1 MRNKILLLLGLLL
14 LPLNVFAA
22 SGSIKA
28 SASSS
33 RVTIGNTIT
42 VKVKV
47 SSTDTLGSWRYGL
60 SYDKS
65 KLSLISG
72 DTSIVGYGDGTYKS
86 KTYSYKFKAIA
97 TGSARITIDNPKI
110 ADWNTEAYI
119 QTSAGNLTLTVK
131 EVVIINYS
139 SDNNLKSLSIDGFDI
154 TPVFNKNTLEYSATL
169 KPTTTSIK
177 VNATLSDSK
186 AKLSGVGEVEVKEG
200 TNQINVVVTAENGTS
215 KTYVINA
222 VVPEK
227 DPIEHKFGEET
238 YSILRKLP
246 ETIPVNF
253 NNATLK
259 FDNEEVPC
267 LQNQTLNLTLIYLRN
282 SKNEESFYIYDEKS
296 DKVTLYNQIDNNE
309 LSVYILNDIDNIKGL
324 HKTTLKINGQEVV
337 AYQIKS
343 GSRDYVIK
351 ARNVSTGKEN
361 LYVYDQDNKTI
372 SLFNQEDINYL
383 LDNSNLY
390 KMLLVGLGAL
400 LLVLLLIVIVS
411 ANNKKKLN
419 AMIVK
424 LQEENRN
431 LEISKEVKNNK
442 KKKEEPKEEEEEVI
456 EKSDE

>member
-1 MRNKILLLLGLLL
+1 MRNKILLLLGLFL

-33 RVTIGNTIT
+33 KVTIGNTIT
-42 VKVKV
+42 VKVTV

-97 TGSARITIDNPKI
+97 TGSAKITIDNPKI
-110 ADWNTEAYI
+110 ADWNSEAYI

-131 EVVIINYS
+131 EVVIVNYS
-139 SDNNLKSLSIDGFDI
+139 SDNNLKSLSIEGFDI
-154 TPVFNKNTLEYSATL
+154 TPVFNKNTLEYSVTL

-186 AKLSGVGEVEVKEG
+186 AKLSGVGDVEVKEG

-238 YSILRKLP
+238 YNILRKLP

-253 NNATLK
+253 NNA
-259 FDNEEVPC
+259 EVPC

-282 SKNEESFYIYDEKS
+282 SKNEENFYIYDEKN
-296 DKVTLYNQIDNNE
+296 DKVNLYNQIDNNE
-309 LSVYILNDIDNIKGL
+309 LSVYILNDIDSIKGL

-343 GSRDYVIK
+343 GSKDYVIK

-400 LLVLLLIVIVS
+400 LLVLLLIVIIS

-442 KKKEEPKEEEEEVI
+442 KKKEQPKEEKEEVI

>member
-1 MRNKILLLLGLLL
+1 MRNKILLLGLIL

-343 GSRDYVIK
+343 GSKDYVIK

-442 KKKEEPKEEEEEVI
+442 KKKEEPKEEKEEVI

>member
-1 MRNKILLLLGLLL
+1 MRNKLLLLLGLLL
-14 LPLNVFAA
+14 IPLNVFAA

-28 SASSS
+28 TASSS

-42 VKVKV
+42 VKVTV

-72 DTSIVGYGDGTYKS
+72 DTSIVGYGDGTYKT

-97 TGSARITIDNPKI
+97 TGSAKITIDNAKI
-110 ADWNTEAYI
+110 ADWNTESYI
-119 QTSAGNLTLTVK
+119 STSSSNLTLTVK
-131 EVVIINYS
+131 EVVVINYS
-139 SDNNLKSLSIDGFDI
+139 SDNNLKSLSVDGFDI
-154 TPVFNKNTLEYSATL
+154 TPVFNKNTLEYSVTL

-177 VNATLSDSK
+177 VNATVNDSK
-186 AKLSGVGEVEVKEG
+186 AKLSGVGDIEVKEG

-227 DPIEHKFGEET
+227 DPIEHKFGNDT
-238 YSILRKLP
+238 YNILRKLP

-259 FDNEEVPC
+259 FNDEEVPC
-267 LQNQTLNLTLIYLRN
+267 LQNQTLNITLIYLRN
-282 SKNEESFYIYDEKS
+282 SKNEENFYIYDEKNNS
-296 DKVTLYNQIDNNE
+296 VVLYNQIDNNE
-309 LSVYILNDIDNIKGL
+309 LSVYILNNIDRIKGL
-324 HKTTLKINGQEVV
+324 TKTSLKINGESVT

-343 GSRDYVIK
+343 GSKDYIIK

-372 SLFNQEDINYL
+372 SLFNLDDINYL

-390 KMLLVGLGAL
+390 KMLLIGLGSL
-400 LLVLLLIVIVS
+400 IFILLLIIIIS
-411 ANNKKKLN
+411 SNNKKKLN
-419 AMIVK
+419 TMIGK

-431 LEISKEVKNNK
+431 LEINREVKNNK
-442 KKKEEPKEEEEEVI
+442 NKKVKDKNNEESNE
-456 EKSDE
+456 

>member
-1 MRNKILLLLGLLL
+1 MKNKILLLLGLLL

-33 RVTIGNTIT
+33 KVTIGNTIK
-42 VKVKV
+42 VKVTV
-47 SSTDTLGSWRYGL
+47 SSTDTLGTWRYGL

-72 DTSIVGYGDGTYKS
+72 DTSIVDYGDGTYKS

-97 TGSARITIDNPKI
+97 TGSAKITIDNPKI
-110 ADWNTEAYI
+110 SDWNTESYI

-131 EVVIINYS
+131 EVVVINYS
-139 SDNNLKSLSIDGFDI
+139 SDNNLKSLSIDGFNI
-154 TPVFNKNTLEYSATL
+154 SPAFNKNTLEYNVTL

-200 TNQINVVVTAENGTS
+200 NNQINVVVTAENGTS

-227 DPIEHKFGEET
+227 DPIEHKFGEKN
-238 YSILRKLP
+238 YNILRKLP
-246 ETIPVNF
+246 ENVPINF
-253 NNATLK
+253 SNATLK
-259 FDNEEVPC
+259 FNDEEIPC
-267 LQNQTLNLTLIYLRN
+267 LQNQTLNITLIYLRN
-282 SKNEESFYIYDEKS
+282 SKNEENFYIYDEKN

-309 LSVYILNDIDNIKGL
+309 TSVYVLNNIENIKGL
-324 HKTTLKINGQEVV
+324 YKTSLKIHGEVV
-337 AYQIKS
+337 DAYQIKL
-343 GSRDYVIK
+343 GSKDYIIK

-372 SLFNQEDINYL
+372 SLFNQEDISYL
-383 LDNSNLY
+383 VDNTNLY
-390 KMLLVGLGAL
+390 KMLLIGLGSL
-400 LLVLLLIVIVS
+400 IIILFLIVIIS
-411 ANNKKKLN
+411 TKNKKKLN

-431 LEISKEVKNNK
+431 LEISKEINNNK
-442 KKKEEPKEEEEEVI
+442 KKKDKKEEVN

>member
-1 MRNKILLLLGLLL
+1 M
-14 LPLNVFAA
+14 
-22 SGSIKA
+22 
-28 SASSS
+28 
-33 RVTIGNTIT
+33 
-42 VKVKV
+42 
-47 SSTDTLGSWRYGL
+47 
-60 SYDKS
+60 
-65 KLSLISG
+65 
-72 DTSIVGYGDGTYKS
+72 
-86 KTYSYKFKAIA
+86 
-97 TGSARITIDNPKI
+97 
-110 ADWNTEAYI
+110 
-119 QTSAGNLTLTVK
+119 TVK
-131 EVVIINYS
+131 EVVVVNYS
-139 SDNNLKSLSIDGFDI
+139 SDNNLKSLSIEGFDI
-154 TPVFNKNTLEYSATL
+154 TPVFNKNTLEYSVTL

-186 AKLSGVGEVEVKEG
+186 AKLSGVGDVEVKEG

-238 YSILRKLP
+238 YNILRKLP

-282 SKNEESFYIYDEKS
+282 SKNEENFYIYDEKN

-309 LSVYILNDIDNIKGL
+309 LSVYILNDIDSIKGL

-343 GSRDYVIK
+343 GSKDYVIK

-400 LLVLLLIVIVS
+400 LLVLLLIVIIS

-442 KKKEEPKEEEEEVI
+442 KKKEQPKEEKEEVI

>member
-1 MRNKILLLLGLLL
+1 MKNKILLLLGLLL

-33 RVTIGNTIT
+33 KVTIGNTIK
-42 VKVKV
+42 VKVTV
-47 SSTDTLGSWRYGL
+47 SSTDTLGTWRYGL

-72 DTSIVGYGDGTYKS
+72 DTSIVDYGDGTYKS

-97 TGSARITIDNPKI
+97 TGSAKITIDNPKI
-110 ADWNTEAYI
+110 SDWNTESYI

-131 EVVIINYS
+131 EVVVINYS
-139 SDNNLKSLSIDGFDI
+139 SDNNLKSLSIDGFNI
-154 TPVFNKNTLEYSATL
+154 SPAFNKNTLEYNVTL

-200 TNQINVVVTAENGTS
+200 NNQINVVVTAENGTS

-227 DPIEHKFGEET
+227 DPIEHKFGGKN
-238 YSILRKLP
+238 YNILRKLP
-246 ETIPVNF
+246 ENVPINF
-253 NNATLK
+253 SNATLK
-259 FDNEEVPC
+259 FNDEEIPC
-267 LQNQTLNLTLIYLRN
+267 LQNQTLNITLIYLRN
-282 SKNEESFYIYDEKS
+282 SKNEENFYIYDEKN

-309 LSVYILNDIDNIKGL
+309 TSVYVLNNIENIKGL
-324 HKTTLKINGQEVV
+324 YKTSLKIHGEVV
-337 AYQIKS
+337 NAYQIKL
-343 GSRDYVIK
+343 GSKDYIIK

-372 SLFNQEDINYL
+372 SLFNQEDISYL
-383 LDNSNLY
+383 VDNTNLY
-390 KMLLVGLGAL
+390 KMLLIGLGS
-400 LLVLLLIVIVS
+400 LIIILFLIMIIS
-411 ANNKKKLN
+411 TKNKKKLN

-431 LEISKEVKNNK
+431 LEISKEINNNK
-442 KKKEEPKEEEEEVI
+442 KKKDKKEEVN

>member
-1 MRNKILLLLGLLL
+1 MKNKILLLLGLLL

-33 RVTIGNTIT
+33 KVTIGNTIK
-42 VKVKV
+42 VKVTV
-47 SSTDTLGSWRYGL
+47 SSTDTLGTWRYGL

-72 DTSIVGYGDGTYKS
+72 DTSIVDYGDGTYKS

-97 TGSARITIDNPKI
+97 TGSAKITIDNPKI
-110 ADWNTEAYI
+110 SDWNTESYI

-131 EVVIINYS
+131 EVVVINYS
-139 SDNNLKSLSIDGFDI
+139 SDNNLKSLSIDGFNI
-154 TPVFNKNTLEYSATL
+154 SPAFNKNTLEYNVTL

-200 TNQINVVVTAENGTS
+200 NNQINVVVTAENGTS

-227 DPIEHKFGEET
+227 DPIEHKFGEKN
-238 YSILRKLP
+238 YNILRKLP
-246 ETIPVNF
+246 ENVPINF
-253 NNATLK
+253 SNATLK
-259 FDNEEVPC
+259 FNDEEIPC
-267 LQNQTLNLTLIYLRN
+267 LQNQTLNITLIYLRN
-282 SKNEESFYIYDEKS
+282 SKNEENFYIYDEKN

-309 LSVYILNDIDNIKGL
+309 TSVYVLNNIENIKGL
-324 HKTTLKINGQEVV
+324 YKTSLNIHGEVV
-337 AYQIKS
+337 NAYQIKL
-343 GSRDYVIK
+343 GSKDYIIK

-372 SLFNQEDINYL
+372 SLFNQEDISYL
-383 LDNSNLY
+383 VDNTNLY
-390 KMLLVGLGAL
+390 KMLLIGLGS
-400 LLVLLLIVIVS
+400 LIIILFLIMIIS
-411 ANNKKKLN
+411 TKNKKKLN

-431 LEISKEVKNNK
+431 LEISKEINNNK
-442 KKKEEPKEEEEEVI
+442 KKKDKKEEVN

>member
-1 MRNKILLLLGLLL
+1 MKNKILLLLGLLL

-33 RVTIGNTIT
+33 KVTIGNTIK
-42 VKVKV
+42 VKVTV
-47 SSTDTLGSWRYGL
+47 SSTDTLGTWRYGL

-72 DTSIVGYGDGTYKS
+72 DTSIVDYGDGTYKS

-97 TGSARITIDNPKI
+97 TGSAKITIDNPKI
-110 ADWNTEAYI
+110 SDWNTESYI

-131 EVVIINYS
+131 EVVVINYS
-139 SDNNLKSLSIDGFDI
+139 SDNNLKSLSIDGFNI
-154 TPVFNKNTLEYSATL
+154 SPAFNKNTLEYNVTL

-200 TNQINVVVTAENGTS
+200 NNQINVVVTAENGTS

-227 DPIEHKFGEET
+227 DPIEHKFGEKN
-238 YSILRKLP
+238 YNILRKLP
-246 ETIPVNF
+246 ENVPINF
-253 NNATLK
+253 SNATLK
-259 FDNEEVPC
+259 FNDEEIPC
-267 LQNQTLNLTLIYLRN
+267 LQNQTLNITLIYLRN
-282 SKNEESFYIYDEKS
+282 SKNEENFYIYDEKN

-309 LSVYILNDIDNIKGL
+309 TSVYVLNNIENIKGL
-324 HKTTLKINGQEVV
+324 YKTSLNIHGEVV
-337 AYQIKS
+337 NAYQIKL
-343 GSRDYVIK
+343 GSKDYIIK

-372 SLFNQEDINYL
+372 SLFNQEDISYL
-383 LDNSNLY
+383 VDNTNLY
-390 KMLLVGLGAL
+390 KMLLIGLGSL
-400 LLVLLLIVIVS
+400 IIILFLIVIIS
-411 ANNKKKLN
+411 TKNKKKLN

-431 LEISKEVKNNK
+431 LEISKEINNNK
-442 KKKEEPKEEEEEVI
+442 KKKDKKEEVN

>member
-1 MRNKILLLLGLLL
+1 MKNKILLLLGLLL

-33 RVTIGNTIT
+33 KVTIGNTIK
-42 VKVKV
+42 VKVTV
-47 SSTDTLGSWRYGL
+47 SSTDTLGTWRYGL

-72 DTSIVGYGDGTYKS
+72 DTSIVDYGDGTYKS

-97 TGSARITIDNPKI
+97 TGSAKITIDNPKI
-110 ADWNTEAYI
+110 SDWNTESYI

-131 EVVIINYS
+131 EVVVINYS
-139 SDNNLKSLSIDGFDI
+139 SDNNLKSLSIDGFNI
-154 TPVFNKNTLEYSATL
+154 SPAFNKNTLEYNVTL

-200 TNQINVVVTAENGTS
+200 NNQINVVVTAENGTS

-227 DPIEHKFGEET
+227 DPIEHKFGEKN
-238 YSILRKLP
+238 YNILRKLP
-246 ETIPVNF
+246 ENVPINF
-253 NNATLK
+253 SNATLK
-259 FDNEEVPC
+259 FNDEEIPC
-267 LQNQTLNLTLIYLRN
+267 LQNQTLNITLIYLRN
-282 SKNEESFYIYDEKS
+282 SKNEENFYIYDEKN

-309 LSVYILNDIDNIKGL
+309 TSVYVLNNIENIKGL
-324 HKTTLKINGQEVV
+324 YKTSLKIHGEVV
-337 AYQIKS
+337 NAYQIKL
-343 GSRDYVIK
+343 GSKDYIIK

-372 SLFNQEDINYL
+372 SLFNQEDISYL
-383 LDNSNLY
+383 VDNTNLY
-390 KMLLVGLGAL
+390 KMLLIGLGS
-400 LLVLLLIVIVS
+400 LIIILFLIMIIS
-411 ANNKKKLN
+411 TKNKKKLN

-431 LEISKEVKNNK
+431 LEISKEINNNK
-442 KKKEEPKEEEEEVI
+442 KKKDKKEEVN